1 MDLAILVKV
10 VDELASL
17 LPGARVDKV
26 VQGPDHDLILVLHR
40 QRRSYFLFLSPQ
52 RALPRIHLVS
62 RKPSGTT
69 VAAGFF
75 LSLKKHLTGGRVD
88 GIRLMNGD
96 RVAEIQFSTRG
107 AVYMLILELIGSSA
121 NLLLADQQ
129 HKILAV
135 FRPVPPGDKI
145 RRPLL
150 PGILYEPP
158 EPKKGPSGA
167 KGGIIP
173 LSPPEEYTG
182 PAPVNRAVETWYER
196 TISERATS
204 SLRQELGSVV
214 RKAAAKAVRR
224 RDAVEKDVAG
234 AEQGDAFRLMG
245 ELLLANKHLLAKGR
259 SSAELIGYDG
269 AKLSV
274 PLDPS
279 RSPAE
284 NAGKFFQR
292 YKKAKAGLAVMRE
305 RLAEARE
312 EAVFLTAV
320 QEDLRTIGDRDGL
333 LAIRSLLARR
343 GYVKEGAGTVSGT
356 RIVASPPFRTITHEG
371 WEILVGKSA
380 AGNDYVTMKLARPDD
395 LWLHAEGMP
404 GSHVVVRNP
413 GKRDIPEGVL
423 KKAASL
429 AAWYSKGKNSAKVP
443 VAYTR
448 AAFVKKPKGAKPGS
462 VVLTERKT
470 MMAAPESDER
480 SRRIVS

>member
-26 VQGPDHDLILVLHR
+26 VQAADHNLCLALHQKR
-40 QRRSYFLFLSPQ
+40 KNYFLFLSPE

-62 RKPSGTT
+62 RKPSGAT

-88 GIRLMNGD
+88 GIRLVNGD
-96 RVAEIQFSTRG
+96 RVAELQFSTRG
-107 AVYMLILELIGSSA
+107 EMYALIFELIGSSA
-121 NLLLADQQ
+121 NLLLTDQQ
-129 HKILAV
+129 HTILAV
-135 FRPVPPGDKI
+135 FRPVPPGDKV
-145 RRPLL
+145 RRPFLTGLHYDPPAPRPGSFAAKAGVVPLFL
-150 PGILYEPP
+150 PEDQ
-158 EPKKGPSGA
+158 
-167 KGGIIP
+167 
-173 LSPPEEYTG
+173 TG
-182 PAPVNRAVETWYER
+182 PAPVNRAVEKWYER
-196 TISERATS
+196 TVTEQETS
-204 SLRQELGSVV
+204 SLRQELVSVV
-214 RKAAAKAVRR
+214 RKAAERAVRR

-234 AEQGDAFRLMG
+234 AEQGDTFRLMG
-245 ELLLANKHLLAKGR
+245 ELLLANKHLIAKGQLA
-259 SSAELIGYDG
+259 AELADYDG
-269 AKLSV
+269 TMVSV
-274 PLDPS
+274 ALDPT
-279 RSPAE
+279 RSPAG
-284 NAGKFFQR
+284 NAGRYFQR

-305 RLAEARE
+305 RFAEARD

-320 QEDLRTIGDRDGL
+320 REDLRSIGDRDGL

-343 GYVKEGAGTVSGT
+343 GYIREGAGKVPGT
-356 RIVASPPFRTITHEG
+356 RTLSAPPFRTIVHEG

-448 AAFVKKPKGAKPGS
+448 AAFVKKPKGATPGT

-470 MMAAPESDER
+470 MMAVPESDER

>member
-1 MDLAILVKV
+1 MDLDILVKV

-26 VQGPDHDLILVLHR
+26 VQAADHNLFLVLHQKR
-40 QRRSYFLFLSPQ
+40 KNYILFLSPE

-62 RKPSGTT
+62 HKPSGTR

-88 GIRLMNGD
+88 AIRLVNGD
-96 RVAEIQFSTRG
+96 RVAELQFSTRG
-107 AVYMLILELIGSSA
+107 AVHVLIFELIGSSA
-121 NLLLADQQ
+121 NLLLTDQQ
-129 HKILAV
+129 YAILAV
-135 FRPVPPGDKI
+135 FRPVPPGDKV
-145 RRPLL
+145 RRPFLAGL
-150 PGILYEPP
+150 QYDPP
-158 EPKKGPSGA
+158 EPRPGSFAAKSGVVL
-167 KGGIIP
+167 

-182 PAPVNRAVETWYER
+182 PAPVNRAVEKWYER
-196 TISERATS
+196 TVAEQETA
-204 SLRQELGSVV
+204 SLRQELVSVV
-214 RKAAAKAVRR
+214 RRAAEKAVRR
-224 RDAVEKDVAG
+224 RDAVAKDVAG
-234 AEQGDAFRLMG
+234 AEQGDTFRLMG
-245 ELLLANKHLLAKGR
+245 ELVLANKHLLMKGQMT
-259 SSAELIGYDG
+259 AELSGYDG
-269 AKLSV
+269 TMVSV
-274 PLDPS
+274 ALDPS

-284 NAGKFFQR
+284 NASRYFQR

-305 RLAEARE
+305 RFAEARD
-312 EAVFLTAV
+312 EAAFLTSV
-320 QEDLRTIGDRDGL
+320 QEDLRAAVDRDGL

-343 GYVKEGAGTVSGT
+343 GYIREGAGKVSGT
-356 RIVASPPFRTITHEG
+356 RIVTATPFRTIGHEG

-380 AGNDYVTMKLARPDD
+380 AGNDYITMKLARPDD

-429 AAWYSKGKNSAKVP
+429 AAWYSKGRNSAKVP

-448 AAFVKKPKGAKPGS
+448 AAYVKKPKGAKPGS

-470 MMAAPESDER
+470 MMAAPESDQP
-480 SRRIVS
+480 